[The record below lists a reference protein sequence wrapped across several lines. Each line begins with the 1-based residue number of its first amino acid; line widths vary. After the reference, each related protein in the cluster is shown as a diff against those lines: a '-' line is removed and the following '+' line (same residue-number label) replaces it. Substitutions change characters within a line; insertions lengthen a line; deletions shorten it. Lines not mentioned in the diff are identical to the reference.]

1 VSRNDIEFPPKHA
14 ALRDDVHMLGTLVG
28 EVLRDQGGDELFDIV
43 ERDRTLAIAR
53 RRGDASADAELE
65 ARVAGR
71 DPALARDLER
81 AFSSW
86 FQAVNLAEQVHRI
99 RRRRAYF
106 QDDAERPQPGG
117 ADDAIGRLKAA
128 GLSLDELMELLRS
141 LHIMPVFMAHP
152 TESTRRTIL
161 RKQLKLAELLYD
173 RLNPTLAP
181 NERRASAGQIRVEL
195 TTHWQTEDH
204 PRQRLTVADEREHV
218 LFFLAEVLYRI
229 VPNFYE
235 EIAESLGKHFGVDPR
250 QVELP
255 TILRFGT
262 WVGGD
267 MDGNPDVHAKSLR
280 DTLARQQQTIV
291 NAYFLEVQSLA
302 QLLSQSASRI
312 GISAA
317 LQKRSEEYLILIPG
331 ARSSAPASHD
341 RMPYRV
347 FLTQVAERLRAT
359 YDGRPSGYE
368 GPAQLQRDIDLVV
381 ESLLAHRGEHAGL
394 FAVRRLQRRIATF
407 GFHLA
412 TLDVRQHSG
421 VHHGILARALDE
433 PEWLTLNRAQRQ
445 IRLVDLIAR
454 DMGPRVELNA
464 EGKRALAVFE
474 AMLQC
479 RRRFGGEAIG
489 SYIVNGTEGAD
500 DVLAAVLLARWAEA
514 FDKQTDEIA
523 IDFAPMFATPEA
535 LDQAGEIMREL
546 LAEPLYRRHL
556 DSRGRQQTV
565 LVGYSEGNKR
575 QGIVTSRFAVHQAQG
590 SIASS
595 LAAAGEEHR
604 IVHARGGSLPRGG
617 GRIDA
622 IVGASPPSTINGWLK
637 LTEQGEGIIQHY
649 GLGPIALRTLE
660 RAFSA
665 LSVANATGRRQ
676 RSESADA
683 ERLKIA
689 NVLSRAS
696 AERYCALVDDSTD
709 FHDWFRAVT
718 PIDVIEHMQIGGRPI
733 AREGLEGIAGL
744 RAVPWVFAWTQNRML
759 LPGWYGAGAGLQAA
773 VEAFGI
779 STLRHLLLEWTFLR
793 NLIDDVEIMLARSDL
808 QIAAKYDSLHP
819 ASGHRFFDEVRR
831 EHGLTRELLLL
842 VKDQQNLLD
851 GDRTQQR
858 ALALRNPYVDPMNL
872 MQVDLL
878 RRWREGGR
886 NDRDLLEA
894 LLASVNGIA
903 QGLQDTG

>member
-1 VSRNDIEFPPKHA
+1 VSRTDIEFPPKHA
-14 ALRDDVHMLGTLVG
+14 ALRDDVHMLGGLVG
-28 EVLRDQGGDELFDIV
+28 EVLRDQGGDALFEIV

-53 RRGDASADAELE
+53 RRGDAAADAELE

-71 DPALARDLER
+71 PPALARELER

-117 ADDAIGRLKAA
+117 VDDAIGRLKAQ
-128 GLSLDELMELLRS
+128 GLSLAEILELLQS
-141 LHIMPVFMAHP
+141 LHIMPVFMSHP

-161 RKQLKLAELLYD
+161 RKQLKLAQLLYD

-181 NERRASAGQIRVEL
+181 SERRASIGQIRVEL
-195 TTHWQTEDH
+195 TTQWQTEDH

-235 EIAESLGKHFGVDPR
+235 EIAEALGKHYGVDP
-250 QVELP
+250 QTVELP

-291 NAYFLEVQSLA
+291 NAYFLEVQALA

-317 LQKRSEEYLILIPG
+317 LQKRSDEYATLIPG
-331 ARSSAPASHD
+331 AKSSAPARHD

-347 FLTQVAERLRAT
+347 FLMQVAERLRAT

-368 GPAQLQRDIDLVV
+368 GPVQLQRDIALVA
-381 ESLLAHRGEHAGL
+381 ESLLAHRGQHAGL
-394 FAVRRLQRRIATF
+394 FAVRRLQRRISTF

-421 VHHGILARALDE
+421 VHHGVLAQALDE
-433 PEWLTLNRAQRQ
+433 PAWLTLARNARQ
-445 IRLVDLIAR
+445 KRLVELIQR
-454 DMGPRVELNA
+454 DVGPRVELNA

-479 RRRFGGEAIG
+479 RRRYGTEAIG
-489 SYIVNGTEGAD
+489 SYIVNGAEGAD
-500 DVLAAVLLARWAEA
+500 DVLAALLLARWAEA
-514 FDKQTDEIA
+514 FDKQTNEIA

-535 LDQAGEIMREL
+535 LSRAGDIIREL
-546 LAEPLYRRHL
+546 LDEPSYRIHL
-556 DSRGRQQTV
+556 DSRGRQQAV
-565 LVGYSEGNKR
+565 LVGYSESNKR
-575 QGIVTSRFAVHQAQG
+575 EGIVASRFAVYQAQEA
-590 SIASS
+590 IASS
-595 LAAAGEEHR
+595 LTAAGEEHR
-604 IVHARGGSLPRGG
+604 IIHARGGSRPRGG
-617 GRIDA
+617 GRVDSL
-622 IVGASPPSTINGWLK
+622 VTASPRSAINGWLK

-665 LSVANATGRRQ
+665 LSLANAKGPATRV
-676 RSESADA
+676 ADPDPKT
-683 ERLKIA
+683 LKLAAQI
-689 NVLSRAS
+689 SQAS
-696 AERYCALVDDSTD
+696 AGRYRSLVDDSPQ
-709 FHDWFRAVT
+709 FREWFRCVT
-718 PIDVIEHMQIGGRPI
+718 PIDVIERMQIGGRPI
-733 AREGLEGIAGL
+733 AREGLEGLAAL

-759 LPGWYGAGAGLQAA
+759 LPGWYGAGTGLAA
-773 VEAFGI
+773 AIDAVGLPEVRRAILDWPF
-779 STLRHLLLEWTFLR
+779 LKNLL
-793 NLIDDVEIMLARSDL
+793 DDVEVMLARSDL
-808 QIAAKYDSLHP
+808 QIAAHYESLRTELDD
-819 ASGHRFFDEVRR
+819 RFFAEVRR
-831 EHGLTRELLLL
+831 EYGLTRELLLQ
-842 VKDQQNLLD
+842 VKNQQNLLD
-851 GDRTQQR
+851 GEPTQQR

-886 NDRDLLEA
+886 QDRELLEA

>member
-1 VSRNDIEFPPKHA
+1 VSRTDLKFPPKHA
-14 ALRDDVHMLGTLVG
+14 ALRDDVHMLGALVG
-28 EVLRDQGGDELFDIV
+28 EVLRDQGGEELFETV
-43 ERDRTLAIAR
+43 ERYRTLAIAR
-53 RRGDASADAELE
+53 RSGDASADAELE

-71 DPALARDLER
+71 APDLARDLER

-117 ADDAIGRLKAA
+117 VDDAIGRLKAE
-128 GLSLDELMELLRS
+128 GLSVDQVMELLRS

-152 TESTRRTIL
+152 TESIRRTIL
-161 RKQLKLAELLYD
+161 RKQLKLAWLLYD

-181 NERRASAGQIRVEL
+181 SERRASAGQIRVEL

-218 LFFLAEVLYRI
+218 LFFLSEVLYRI

-235 EIAESLGKHFGVDPR
+235 EIAEALGKHYGVDP
-250 QVELP
+250 QQIELP

-302 QLLSQSASRI
+302 QLLSQSASRV

-317 LQKRSEEYLILIPG
+317 LQKRSDEYATVIPS
-331 ARSSAPASHD
+331 ARSSAPARHD

-368 GPAQLQRDIDLVV
+368 GPAQLQRDIDLVID
-381 ESLLAHRGEHAGL
+381 SLLAHRGQHAGL

-421 VHHGILARALDE
+421 VHHGVLARALDE
-433 PEWLTLNRAQRQ
+433 PGWLALDRSQRQ
-445 IRLVDLIAR
+445 TRLVDLIAR
-454 DMGPRVELNA
+454 DIGPRVELDA

-479 RRRFGGEAIG
+479 RRRYGAEAIG

-523 IDFAPMFATPEA
+523 IDFAPMFATPDA
-535 LDQAGEIMREL
+535 LSRAGEVMREL
-546 LAEPLYRRHL
+546 LSQPLYRRHL
-556 DSRGRQQTV
+556 DSRGRQQTA

-575 QGIVTSRFAVHQAQG
+575 EGIVSSRFAVYQAQG
-590 SIASS
+590 AIAAS

-622 IVGASPPSTINGWLK
+622 LVGASPQSTINGWLK

-665 LSVANATGRRQ
+665 LSLANVAARAGRPAG
-676 RSESADA
+676 SDA
-683 ERLKIA
+683 ERLQIA
-689 NVLSRAS
+689 NVLSQAS
-696 AERYCALVDDSTD
+696 AERYRTLVDDSNE
-709 FHDWFRAVT
+709 FREWFRCVT
-718 PIDVIEHMQIGGRPI
+718 PIDVIERMQIGGRPI

-759 LPGWYGAGAGLQAA
+759 LPGWYGAGTGLRVA

-779 STLRHLLLEWTFLR
+779 PAIRQTLLEWSFLR
-793 NLIDDVEIMLARSDL
+793 NLLDDVEIMLARSDL
-808 QIAAKYDSLHP
+808 QIAAKYDSLRLG
-819 ASGHRFFDEVRR
+819 SDDRFFDEVRR
-831 EHGLTRELLLL
+831 EHALTRELLLL

-851 GDRTQQR
+851 GDQTQQR

>member
-1 VSRNDIEFPPKHA
+1 MSRPDIEFPPKHA
-14 ALRDDVHMLGTLVG
+14 ALREDVHMLGALVG
-28 EVLRDQGGDELFDIV
+28 DVLRDQGGVELFETV

-53 RRGDASADAELE
+53 RGGDAAADAELE

-71 DPALARDLER
+71 EPALARDLER

-117 ADDAIGRLKAA
+117 VDDAIGRLKAQ
-128 GLSLDELMELLRS
+128 GLSLEALMQLLRS

-181 NERRASAGQIRVEL
+181 SERRASAGQIRVEL

-235 EIAESLGKHFGVDPR
+235 EIAEALGKHYGVDP
-250 QVELP
+250 QTVELP
-255 TILRFGT
+255 TILRFGS

-302 QLLSQSASRI
+302 QLLSQSASRV
-312 GISAA
+312 GVSAA
-317 LQKRSEEYLILIPG
+317 LQKRSDEYVTLLPG
-331 ARSSAPASHD
+331 ARSSALTRHD

-347 FLTQVAERLRAT
+347 FLLQVAERLRAT

-368 GPAQLQRDIDLVV
+368 GPLQFQRDIDLVV
-381 ESLLAHRGEHAGL
+381 DSLLAHRGQYAGL

-412 TLDVRQHSG
+412 TLEVRQHSG
-421 VHHGILARALDE
+421 IHHSVLARALDE
-433 PEWLTLNRAQRQ
+433 SGWGTLDRRARLT
-445 IRLVDLIAR
+445 RLIDLIAR
-454 DMGPRVELNA
+454 DIGPRIELDA
-464 EGKRALAVFE
+464 EGKRALAVFD

-479 RRRFGGEAIG
+479 RRRYGAEAIG
-489 SYIVNGTEGAD
+489 AYIVNGAEGAD
-500 DVLAAVLLARWAEA
+500 DLLAALLLARWADA
-514 FDKQTDEIA
+514 FDRKTDELA

-535 LDQAGEIMREL
+535 LGRAGEIMREL
-546 LAEPLYRRHL
+546 LDEPLYRAHL

-575 QGIVTSRFAVHQAQG
+575 EGIISSRFAVYRAQG
-590 SIASS
+590 AIAAS

-604 IVHARGGSLPRGG
+604 IEHARGGSIPRGG
-617 GRIDA
+617 GRIDG
-622 IVGASPPSTINGWLK
+622 IVTSAPPATVNGWLK

-660 RAFSA
+660 RAFGA
-665 LSVANATGRRQ
+665 LSLANAASQAGRVT
-676 RSESADA
+676 EPDA
-683 ERLKIA
+683 QSLAIA
-689 NVLSRAS
+689 EAMARAS
-696 AERYCALVDDSTD
+696 AECYRGLVDDSSA
-709 FHDWFRAVT
+709 FHEWFRRVT
-718 PIDVIEHMQIGGRPI
+718 PIDVIERMQIGGRPI
-733 AREGLEGIAGL
+733 SREGLEGLAGL

-759 LPGWYGAGAGLQAA
+759 LPGWYGAGSGLRT
-773 VEAFGI
+773 VVDTYG
-779 STLRHLLLEWTFLR
+779 LESVRRAIGEWSFLKS
-793 NLIDDVEIMLARSDL
+793 LIDDVEVMLARADL
-808 QIAAKYDSLHP
+808 KIAAKYDALHSQ
-819 ASGHRFFDEVRR
+819 SGDRFFSEVCR
-831 EHGLTRELLLL
+831 EHALTRELLLL
-842 VKDQQNLLD
+842 VKDQLNLLD

-878 RRWREGGR
+878 RRWRDGGR